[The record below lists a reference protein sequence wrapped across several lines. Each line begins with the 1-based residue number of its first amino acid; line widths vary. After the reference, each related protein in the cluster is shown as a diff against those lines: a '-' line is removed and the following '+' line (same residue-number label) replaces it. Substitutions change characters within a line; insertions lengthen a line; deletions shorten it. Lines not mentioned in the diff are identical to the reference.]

1 MKFTTEI
8 FETLSKGKFI
18 SSNSLDKAQRNW
30 YDDIDDNFQDYFDFF
45 IKIGYNLERGN
56 GYCFFTRPMS
66 KVDIELKIK
75 SLMKWIDYLAFL
87 KSFNSIFGTGFTFTK
102 ADILIE
108 ISRNIELKNMISRMF
123 NGKSVND
130 EKVDALIGELLKEGF
145 IEVENEI
152 EGRYK
157 VLNSFNYIEDIIQ
170 KIDIEE
176 EADNEELK

>member
-1 MKFTTEI
+1 
-8 FETLSKGKFI
+8 
-18 SSNSLDKAQRNW
+18 
-30 YDDIDDNFQDYFDFF
+30 
-45 IKIGYNLERGN
+45 
-56 GYCFFTRPMS
+56 
-66 KVDIELKIK
+66 
-75 SLMKWIDYLAFL
+75 MKWIDYLAFL

-145 IEVENEI
+145 IEVEHEI

-157 VLNSFNYIEDIIQ
+157 VLNSFSNIFFASSNVIISCFLLYSSISLSR
-170 KIDIEE
+170 KTS
-176 EADNEELK
+176 